1 MQINIQNRN
10 FMLLEVHGKIIGQDA
25 LVLKTVL
32 GEHIQALES
41 QGGTPMMIFDMAKT
55 QAMDSAGLGVL
66 ITSSTQIRQKG
77 GQTALLDVNKDI
89 KRMLVRTN
97 LISLFK
103 FPKNL
108 TEAIV
113 SSL

>member
-1 MQINIQNRN
+1 
-10 FMLLEVHGKIIGQDA
+10 
-25 LVLKTVL
+25 
-32 GEHIQALES
+32 
-41 QGGTPMMIFDMAKT
+41 MIFDMAKT

-77 GQTALLDVNKDI
+77 GHTALLDVNKEI

-108 TEAIV
+108 REAIV
-113 SSL
+113 SSLSFSKSSKSP